1 MTKKTR
7 QLDKLGYTFVHTL
20 KYDDPANPSDSK
32 KAKNKHSDGGG
43 MYLLVKPNGSRHW
56 HMDYTRPVSKK
67 RNTLAFGI
75 YPTVTIT
82 KARDRRNE
90 ARRLLDSGIDP
101 AEHREEIKQLKRNEH
116 INTFEVL
123 ARECLAMR
131 ALEGKKDG
139 EFLRR
144 LEHDV
149 LPYIGNK
156 PITKFTTI
164 MLEDEVTKR
173 IAGRNALSVVDKVR
187 KDLVKIFDLAKDRS
201 IISDNPAEKIT
212 IPKYTEGNF
221 NAITEPDVDLVKM
234 LRDIWDY
241 ENRIGINICTAFALR
256 LSVLTF
262 LRPTEIRSLK
272 WSSFKRDSKRL
283 EVETLKTDNRT
294 NTYNHIVP
302 LSRQSIELL
311 ERLYLITGSSDYVFY
326 SPIGKEPYLSENT
339 VNDALKRMGYRG
351 KQTAHGFR
359 ATAATILNEVLG
371 FHPDW
376 INAQLAHV
384 VKDQNDNSYF
394 RVKYLKQR
402 VKMMQVWADYIDDL
416 LNGTSFVPVVS
427 YEDDEKE

>member
-7 QLDKLGYTFVHTL
+7 QLNKLGYKFVQTL
-20 KYDDPANPSDSK
+20 KYDDPQNPRDGM
-32 KAKNKHSDGGG
+32 KAQNKHSDGGG
-43 MYLLVKPNGSRHW
+43 MYLLVKPNNSRHW
-56 HMDYTRPVSKK
+56 HMDYTRPISKK
-67 RNTLAFGI
+67 RNTLAFGV
-75 YPTVTIT
+75 YPTVTID
-82 KARDRRNE
+82 KARDRRDE

-101 AEHREEIKQLKRNEH
+101 AEHREEIKQLKLNEH

-123 ARECLAMR
+123 ARECLAIR
-131 ALEGKKDG
+131 AMEGKKDG

-149 LPYIGNK
+149 FPYIGNK

-164 MLEDEVTKR
+164 MLEDDVTKR
-173 IAGRNALSVVDKVR
+173 IANRNALSVVDAVK
-187 KDLVKIFDLAKDRS
+187 KDLIKIFDLAKDRK
-201 IISDNPAEKIT
+201 IISDNPASTMT

-241 ENRIGINICTAFALR
+241 ENRSGINICTAFALR
-256 LSVLTF
+256 LHVLTF
-262 LRPTEIRSLK
+262 LRPTEIRSLE
-272 WSSFKRDSKRL
+272 WSSYKRDSKRL
-283 EVETLKTDNRT
+283 EVVTLKTDNRS

-311 ERLYLITGSSDYVFY
+311 ERLYPITGSSGYVFY
-326 SPIGKEPYLSENT
+326 SSVGKEPYLSENT

-359 ATAATILNEVLG
+359 ATAATILDEVLG
-371 FHPDW
+371 FHPNW

-384 VKDQNDNSYF
+384 VNDQNKTSYF
-394 RVKYLKQR
+394 RVKYLKHR
-402 VKMMQVWADYIDDL
+402 VKMMQVWSDYIDDL

-427 YEDDEKE
+427 YEEEEL